1 MQSIASMM
9 AEDFLC
15 FPLNRDALQDCVDYM
30 TVCSVT
36 QSGRN
41 QICSELGARSLL
53 SNLLQSLLPDST
65 NDWDDIHLHDD

>member
-30 TVCSVT
+30 TVVLSHSRSVAT
-36 QSGRN
+36 
-41 QICSELGARSLL
+41 RSAQNWGLAL
-53 SNLLQSLLPDST
+53 YYRILLQSLMPDLTDGWRIPGSK
-65 NDWDDIHLHDD
+65 